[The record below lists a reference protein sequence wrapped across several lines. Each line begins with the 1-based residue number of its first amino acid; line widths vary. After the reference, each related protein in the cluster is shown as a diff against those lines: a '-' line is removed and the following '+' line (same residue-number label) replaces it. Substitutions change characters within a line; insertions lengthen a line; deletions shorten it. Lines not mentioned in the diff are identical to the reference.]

1 MEKSF
6 FKYNVIEKLRD
17 YSKKI
22 KIDFICTAFDFES
35 LELVKKLN
43 LDAIKIASSDV
54 TDLPLLIE
62 ISKLKK
68 PIILSTGMSNSEE
81 ISIALNLLKNKNVS
95 ILHCVSLYP
104 CDYSDANLNRI
115 LALKK
120 NLKSM

>member
-1 MEKSF
+1 M
-6 FKYNVIEKLRD
+6 IL
-17 YSKKI
+17 
-22 KIDFICTAFDFES
+22 CTAFDFES

-104 CDYSDANLNRI
+104 CDYSDANLNKFW
-115 LALKK
+115 L
-120 NLKSM
+120 